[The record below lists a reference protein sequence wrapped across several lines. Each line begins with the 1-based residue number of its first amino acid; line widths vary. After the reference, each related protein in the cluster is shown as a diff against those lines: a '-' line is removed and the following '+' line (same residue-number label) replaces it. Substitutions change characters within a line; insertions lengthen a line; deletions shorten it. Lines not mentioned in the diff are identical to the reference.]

1 MADPGKD
8 RWNSLLETLGVP
20 GSEQAPP
27 PPAPAPA
34 EETAAAPAKQPI
46 SMLRPEKTKAAA
58 KPKLAKPAAKNPSY
72 WSRIAGALGLES
84 AAEPEAAVAPAVE
97 PAQEPIREA
106 PAAETAKP
114 SFARREEPR
123 PARAPREEQSPR
135 RGFDRPRR
143 EEARREEHR
152 PRKEREEPET
162 T

>member
-1 MADPGKD
+1 MADSGKD

-27 PPAPAPA
+27 PPSPAAA
-34 EETAAAPAKQPI
+34 EETAAAPVKQPI

-58 KPKLAKPAAKNPSY
+58 KPKPAKSAAKTPSY

-84 AAEPEAAVAPAVE
+84 AAEPEPAVE
-97 PAQEPIREA
+97 PPQQPVREA
-106 PAAETAKP
+106 PAAQIAKP
-114 SFARREEPR
+114 AFERQEEPR

-143 EEARREEHR
+143 EE
-152 PRKEREEPET
+152 
-162 T
+162 